1 MLIQDWMSTNIVSI
15 APSASLLKCVA
26 LLKEKGLRRLPV
38 VNRDNN
44 VVGLIS
50 TTDIKQFQP
59 TRSTGM
65 EYLEAIDMLDEMKVR
80 DIMTKPPVTIGVNS
94 TVEDAAVFMI
104 RKRVSTLPVVD
115 EDGKLIGMLTEWD
128 VFQAMVNAIGV
139 DQPCLQLSFAVPNEP
154 GSLARLLALVK
165 KYGMSVITV
174 LSKIDGKRRLI
185 DIRCKE
191 TVSTAQTN
199 AMLEELALLGSMR
212 YYVRDGKIT
221 VCEARDGAQ

>member
-80 DIMTKPPVTIGVNS
+80 DIMTKPPVTIGVSN
-94 TVEDAAVFMI
+94 TVEDAAVFMM
-104 RKRVSTLPVVD
+104 RKRVSRFRP
-115 EDGKLIGMLTEWD
+115 
-128 VFQAMVNAIGV
+128 F
-139 DQPCLQLSFAVPNEP
+139 
-154 GSLARLLALVK
+154 R
-165 KYGMSVITV
+165 
-174 LSKIDGKRRLI
+174 
-185 DIRCKE
+185 
-191 TVSTAQTN
+191 
-199 AMLEELALLGSMR
+199 
-212 YYVRDGKIT
+212 
-221 VCEARDGAQ
+221 

>member
-80 DIMTKPPVTIGVNS
+80 DIMTKPPVTIGISN
-94 TVEDAAVFMI
+94 TVEDAAVFMM

-115 EDGKLIGMLTEWD
+115 EENRLIGMLTEWD
-128 VFQAMVNAIGV
+128 VFQAMVNAIGA
-139 DQPCLQLSFAVPNEP
+139 DEPCLQLAFAVPNEP

-191 TVSTAQTN
+191 IVSTAQTN